1 MMTMMMMTMTSMMA
15 IMIKIEPFHNDDDD
29 DDNVINDG
37 NHDEDFIGDHK
48 SKGNLSKTQITTALK
63 RALIAF
69 T

>member
-1 MMTMMMMTMTSMMA
+1 MA